1 MSLPIASLRAG
12 KTVVAT
18 AGTRV
23 QVADVAAAKT
33 IAVTAVIQALSTN
46 TGAVVVGGNTV
57 VAGPGTQGTPTQVG
71 IRLNA
76 GDVISLD
83 LIDIGA
89 VYVDAVTNGD
99 GVSWVLG
106 AA

>member
-23 QVADVAAAKT
+23 QVADVANAKT

-46 TGAVVVGGNTV
+46 TGAVAIGGNTV